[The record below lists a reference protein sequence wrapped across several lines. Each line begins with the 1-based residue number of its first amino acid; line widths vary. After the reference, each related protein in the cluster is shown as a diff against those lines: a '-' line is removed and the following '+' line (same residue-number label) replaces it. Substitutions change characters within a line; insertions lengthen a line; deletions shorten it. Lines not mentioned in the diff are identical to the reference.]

1 MAAVSAQ
8 PVDAVMDAVSTT
20 ENGVGGMPSTSNAVD
35 IPAAATASEVP
46 EVRPVETLY
55 LNNLNEKIT
64 TKIMKQTLR
73 NLFRQ
78 YGVVLDVVAHRNLR
92 MRGQAFIAM
101 TDRAAAARAVKEV
114 RGFPL
119 YGKPINVAFA
129 RTPSDAVV
137 KRKTPDL
144 IDVHLQERKDRK
156 RACPIIFDRPW
167 LIFPEQCRHLAKA
180 QSTTSES
187 CCREV
192 RSQVW

>member
-8 PVDAVMDAVSTT
+8 PVDAVMDAASAT
-20 ENGVGGMPSTSNAVD
+20 ENGVGGIPSTSNAVD
-35 IPAAATASEVP
+35 TTAAATASEVP

-144 IDVHLQERKDRK
+144 IDVHLRERKDRK
-156 RACPIIFDRPW
+156 RACLLTFDRISR
-167 LIFPEQCRHLAKA
+167 LIFP
-180 QSTTSES
+180 
-187 CCREV
+187 
-192 RSQVW
+192 